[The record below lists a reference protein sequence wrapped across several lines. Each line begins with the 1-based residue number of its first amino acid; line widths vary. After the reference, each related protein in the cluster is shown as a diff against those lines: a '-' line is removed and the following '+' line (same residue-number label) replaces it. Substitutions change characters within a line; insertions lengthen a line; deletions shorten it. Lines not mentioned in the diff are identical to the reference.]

1 MGNDVNFKGRLGLWT
16 AAHFAVDFGC
26 FLVLFG
32 ALRPVCMG
40 GRGGLEVL
48 TVGFLIYN
56 IIAFGLQ
63 PVIGMLCDEKES
75 WRKWSGWKG
84 ITAVNAGCWAA
95 ILSIQSAG
103 WSLGPEEPVR
113 TVLAWFAMIICAL
126 GNAAFHVGA
135 GRDVLI
141 HSVGRMKDNGI
152 FVSSGAL
159 GVGLGTFLGS
169 TNGIPALLGGAIL
182 LNILALILIKSMT
195 GKTDD
200 DHVPAA
206 GEIQASSFH
215 QAKDM
220 PFLTAVILLFLVV
233 VLRAF
238 AGSSIPLE
246 WERIGLLVLL
256 PSAASCL
263 GKALGGMAGDRFG
276 ACRTGVGSLLLSI
289 PLIVFGAANPLL
301 SLAGILLFNMTM
313 PVTLCAL
320 VSLMPKNPGFAFGL
334 TTLALLLGTMVTFFW
349 VVPADF
355 AKPVTAVLILL
366 SAVCIGLTVTDEK
379 GEK

>member
-1 MGNDVNFKGRLGLWT
+1 MHRRLTIWT

-32 ALRPVCMG
+32 ALRPVCMD
-40 GRGGLEVL
+40 GRGGPEVL

-63 PVIGMLCDEKES
+63 PVIGMLCDEKEN
-75 WRKWSGWKG
+75 WRRWSGWKG

-95 ILSIQSAG
+95 ILSIQIPNWG
-103 WSLGPEEPVR
+103 LGPEEPAP
-113 TVLAWFAMIICAL
+113 TILAWFAMIICAL

-141 HSVGRMKDNGI
+141 HSKGRMKDNGI

-159 GVGLGTFLGS
+159 GVGLGTLLG
-169 TNGIPALLGGAIL
+169 TAGGIPVILGGTIL
-182 LNILALILIKSMT
+182 LNTLGLILIRT
-195 GKTDD
+195 VTEKTD
-200 DHVPAA
+200 A
-206 GEIQASSFH
+206 GEIQASGFH
-215 QAKDM
+215 QARDM
-220 PFLTAVILLFLVV
+220 PFPAAVILLFIVV
-233 VLRAF
+233 VLRAL
-238 AGSSIPLE
+238 AGSWIPLE

-263 GKALGGMAGDRFG
+263 GKALGGMAGDRLG
-276 ACRTGVGSLLLSI
+276 ALRTGAGSLILSI

-349 VVPADF
+349 AVPADF
-355 AKPVTAVLILL
+355 AKPAAAVLILI
-366 SAVCIGLTVTDEK
+366 SAVCIGLTVRDEK
-379 GEK
+379 GEE